1 MLVRAGS
8 WTVGPERWKGP
19 REAIVVERELCDTSR
34 HLIVRTEPEDGAVAT
49 VTWGAVLRFALW
61 GFGFMAVLSGI
72 LFAFVGVVQGSAV
85 PGITAG
91 LLVACAVYFA
101 VAGHRL
107 GCAAKKALVTV
118 FGWWEY
124 VF

>member
-1 MLVRAGS
+1 M
-8 WTVGPERWKGP
+8 
-19 REAIVVERELCDTSR
+19 VERELCDTSR
-34 HLIVRTEPEDGAVAT
+34 HLIVRIEPEDGPVTA
-49 VTWGAVLRFALW
+49 VTWGRVLRFALW

-85 PGITAG
+85 PGVTAV
-91 LLVACAVYFA
+91 LLAVSAVYFA